1 MTGDYSEQKAINKQ
15 YWDAL
20 VAVNADTKGND
31 GYNVKGFLA
40 GERSLHPIE
49 LAELPDVTGLSMLH
63 LQCHFGKDTLTLA
76 DMGARVTGY
85 DYSPAAIEKARWLAT
100 ETGIEATFVEGD
112 LYDAPKLIDGQFDA
126 VFVSWGAINWLPDI
140 QGWAGVVAHFVK
152 PGGWFYM
159 AEGHPVMATID
170 DEDPDPNGP
179 VTVRYPYFH
188 KPEPLR
194 FTTTTAYADNE
205 TQLEVTE
212 NHEWFHPVG
221 EVVTSLI
228 DAGLRLEFLHEH
240 PEITWR
246 AMPYLVRGEP
256 GQYRMPD
263 DRPSIP
269 LSFSLMAVK
278 PEA

>member
-1 MTGDYSEQKAINKQ
+1 MTSNYAKEKDINRR

-20 VAVNADTKGND
+20 VAVNADTEGND
-31 GYNVKGFLA
+31 GYDVKGFLA
-40 GERSLHPIE
+40 GTRQLHPIE
-49 LAELPDVTGLSMLH
+49 LRELPDISGLSLLH
-63 LQCHFGKDTLTLA
+63 LQCHFGMDTLLLA
-76 DMGARVTGY
+76 RMGAKVTGY
-85 DYSPAAIEKARWLAT
+85 DYSSAAIEKARWLAD
-100 ETGIEATFVEGD
+100 EAGIEARFVQGD
-112 LYDAPKLIDGQFDA
+112 LYDAPDLVDGTFDA

-140 QGWAGVVAHFVK
+140 QGWAKVVAHFVK
-152 PGGWFYM
+152 PSGWFYL
-159 AEGHPVMATID
+159 AEGHPVAYTID
-170 DEDPDPNGP
+170 DEDRSGP

-194 FTTTTAYADNE
+194 FQTTRAYADNE
-205 TQLEVTE
+205 TKLEVTE

-246 AMPYLVRGEP
+246 AMPYLVPGEP

-263 DRPSIP
+263 DRPNIP
-269 LSFSLMAVK
+269 LSYSLMAVN
-278 PEA
+278 PNT